1 MSSRPWAVAAV
12 IAATLFAA
20 NGAVAGTLE
29 DLERARAYLV
39 YTLLAKD
46 IAPAERESRVRSATY
61 RLVDL
66 ERRVLRDQRLIGA
79 AGPVVRIAFERY
91 DLTFLVHAAAEKG
104 VAPVELWLGEMG
116 LSSAALAQAKPRKR

>member
-1 MSSRPWAVAAV
+1 MSPRPWAAAAI
-12 IAATLFAA
+12 IAATLLAA
-20 NGAVAGTLE
+20 NAAVAGTLE

-46 IAPAERESRVRSATY
+46 MAPADRESRIRSATY

-104 VAPVELWLGEMG
+104 VAPAELWLGELG
-116 LSSAALAQAKPRKR
+116 LSSAVLAQAKLRKR